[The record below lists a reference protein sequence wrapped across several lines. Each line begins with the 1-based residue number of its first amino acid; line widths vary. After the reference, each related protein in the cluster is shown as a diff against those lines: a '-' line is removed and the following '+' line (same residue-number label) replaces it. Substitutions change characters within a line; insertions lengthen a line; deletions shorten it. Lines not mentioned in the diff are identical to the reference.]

1 MRLPPFAALI
11 TDRPWPPTGLTTAR
25 WIAEVPVLD
34 VRLDE
39 LHLTQQHVN
48 VAALFGHTDPAGSA
62 DTYPHVVEW
71 AGCMW
76 LEDGHNRVVRAALV
90 ERAEVMAMRVH
101 RVPDVPLSR

>member
-11 TDRPWPPTGLTTAR
+11 PDRPWPPTGLTTAR

-62 DTYPHVVEW
+62 DRTRTSSSGP
-71 AGCMW
+71 
-76 LEDGHNRVVRAALV
+76 AACGSKTATTGWCAP
-90 ERAEVMAMRVH
+90 RWSS
-101 RVPDVPLSR
+101 VPR